1 MQMFDGWQE
10 IEKYVAGEDNKL
22 KDEHVFFF
30 FKYIVCALN
39 RGTLGLD

>member
-1 MQMFDGWQE
+1 MQMFDDWQE

-30 FKYIVCALN
+30 KYIVCALN
-39 RGTLGLD
+39 RGTLRLD